1 MPVKVKK
8 NQQGMAAKGSVLR
21 MHLHI
26 IFLMTRRERAGEGG
40 GINLE
45 HKIRL

>member
-26 IFLMTRRERAGEGG
+26 IFLITRREGVGG
-40 GINLE
+40 GLI
-45 HKIRL
+45 